1 MSDVTGRLPPMDPK
15 AALRHY
21 LDEQRTS
28 LVGKLDGLDEYAVRR
43 PLTPTGT
50 NLLGLVKHVAWIQL
64 GYFTTVFGRPPGRV
78 APYEREG
85 GNPDDDMWAQAD
97 EPREAILELHRYSAQ
112 QADAA
117 LAELP
122 LDTPGVVPWWR
133 PGHQGVTLHRIAVH
147 VIVDTSRHAGQAD
160 ILRETLDGR
169 VGMKPDDPNIPG
181 RTPQEWAEYR
191 GRIEAAARTAAGLP
205 PA

>member
-1 MSDVTGRLPPMDPK
+1 MDPK
-15 AALRHY
+15 DALRHY

-64 GYFTTVFGRPPGRV
+64 GYFTTVFGRPQGRV
-78 APYEREG
+78 APYERAG

-97 EPREAILELHRYSAQ
+97 EPRDAILELHRYSAQ
-112 QADAA
+112 QADAT

-122 LDTPGVVPWWR
+122 LEAPGVVPWWR
-133 PGHQGVTLHRIAVH
+133 PGHQDVTLHRIAVH

-169 VGMKPDDPNIPG
+169 VGMKPDDPNIRG
-181 RTPQEWAEYR
+181 RTAQEWAAYSA
-191 GRIEAAARTAAGLP
+191 RIDAAARAAAGLP